1 MVTGAR
7 IAIVGTGI
15 SGNVVAHKLHAA
27 NDITVYEAND
37 YVGGHSNTVDVP
49 TASGSIPVD
58 TGFIVFN
65 DRTYPNFMALLDQ
78 LDVPSQK
85 SNMSFSVQTEAG
97 TVEYNGSTLNS
108 LFAQRRNILR
118 PSFHRMV
125 RDILRFNREAS
136 ASLRRG
142 GLKSSLNEYL
152 RAGGYSREFI
162 DHYLIPMGAAIWSAE
177 PEKMFSMP
185 AMFFIRFFE
194 NHGLLSVKNRPTWRV
209 IQGGSREYVK
219 GLVRNHEHKI
229 RLGCAVERVLRTDEK
244 VTVFAKGCSAEDYDF
259 LFLACH
265 SDQALA
271 MLAEPEDAERDVLG
285 AIPYQYNEA
294 ILHTDESL
302 MPRRKRA
309 WGAWNYHIPSDSN
322 ELVALTYHL
331 NTLQGLPVRENYF
344 VSLNSRDLIR
354 PENIIQSIDYEH
366 PVFTASS
373 IAAQARHAEINGLKR
388 TYYCG
393 AYWRYGFHEDGVVSA
408 LNALQNF
415 DERYENAQQHFRR
428 AS

>member
-1 MVTGAR
+1 MVTPAR

-15 SGNVVAHKLHAA
+15 AGNVVAHKLHAA
-27 NDITVYEAND
+27 HDITVYEAND

-49 TASGSIPVD
+49 TADGSIPVD

-65 DRTYPNFMALLDQ
+65 DRTYPNFIALLDQ
-78 LDVPSQK
+78 LDVPSQD
-85 SNMSFSVQTEAG
+85 SNMSFSVQTESG

-108 LFAQRRNILR
+108 LFAQRRNIFR

-136 ASLRRG
+136 LSLRSDR
-142 GLKSSLNEYL
+142 LEANLDDYL
-152 RAGGYSREFI
+152 RAGGYSREFVH
-162 DHYLIPMGAAIWSAE
+162 HYLIPMGAAIWSAE
-177 PEKMFSMP
+177 PEKMFRMP
-185 AMFFIRFFE
+185 AKFFIRFFE
-194 NHGLLSVKNRPTWRV
+194 NHGLLSIKNRPTWRV

-219 GLVRNHEHKI
+219 RLVRNHEHKI
-229 RLGCAVERVLRTDEK
+229 RLGCPVERIHRTDEK
-244 VTVFAKGCSAEDYDF
+244 VTVYAKGRAAEDFDF
-259 LFLACH
+259 VFLACH

-271 MLAEPEDAERDVLG
+271 MLSEPADVELDVLG
-285 AIPYQYNEA
+285 AIPYQHNEA

-302 MPRRKRA
+302 MPRRRRA
-309 WGAWNYHIPSDSN
+309 WAAWNYHIPADSN

-331 NTLQGLPVRENYF
+331 NTLQGLRSRKNYF
-344 VSLNSRDLIR
+344 VTLNSRDLIR
-354 PENIIQSIDYEH
+354 PDSIIKSIDYEH

-373 IAAQARHAEINGLKR
+373 VAAQARHAEINGLKR
-388 TYYCG
+388 TYFCG

-408 LNALQNF
+408 LNALQHF
-415 DERYENAQQHFRR
+415 DARYENAQQHFQR